1 MSAVQKPFVEG
12 GIIDGKA
19 VAAAIRDEIAATVR
33 SLKEKHGKVGA
44 SHQQLLV
51 PTPHTFLLL
60 S

>member
-1 MSAVQKPFVEG
+1 MEG